1 MTISAQFPTSA
12 PPLVP
17 SVPAPL
23 AIAEKFLEAAKYQ
36 FTEEAFSAYI
46 DSFQKVTVLN
56 LKELSALIAAMK
68 LVLLEQII
76 SRGLELLK
84 NHKATNAAGACI
96 RSLRDVSQAAW
107 KEVLEPLVVF
117 DQILRQ
123 DPAGAYPRMD
133 FESREFYRNE
143 LVKIAERSDMNE
155 AEVAAQILALARE
168 AAKKPAD

>member
-1 MTISAQFPTSA
+1 
-12 PPLVP
+12 
-17 SVPAPL
+17 
-23 AIAEKFLEAAKYQ
+23 
-36 FTEEAFSAYI
+36 
-46 DSFQKVTVLN
+46 
-56 LKELSALIAAMK
+56 MK

-76 SRGLELLK
+76 SRGFELLK

-133 FESREFYRNE
+133 FESREF
-143 LVKIAERSDMNE
+143 IATNSSRSPNG
-155 AEVAAQILALARE
+155 
-168 AAKKPAD
+168 PT